1 MARKAKPRIDNK
13 SVEAR
18 LETLKGELPI
28 EEMDGID
35 LVFATDLLREYAGLT
50 EMAVS
55 LRNAIERDG
64 ILVEKITGA
73 KDNRRVQMVENSAFG
88 TYYKVTSRMGD
99 LANKTSQFMKRAV
112 AKEIEQEEIDEL
124 DAFNAI

>member
-28 EEMDGID
+28 EDMDGID

-64 ILVEKITGA
+64 ILIEKTTGA
-73 KDNRRVQMVENSAFG
+73 KDNRKIQQVENPAFA

-112 AKEIEQEEIDEL
+112 AKEIEQGEMDEL
-124 DAFNAI
+124 EAFNAL